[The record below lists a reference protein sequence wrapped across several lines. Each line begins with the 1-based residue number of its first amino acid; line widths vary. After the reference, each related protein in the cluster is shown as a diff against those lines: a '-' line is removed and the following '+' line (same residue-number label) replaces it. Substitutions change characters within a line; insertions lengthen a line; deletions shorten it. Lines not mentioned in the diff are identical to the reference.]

1 MTTRDRLL
9 TEGMRLFGERGYAA
23 TSIAQVE
30 AAAGLSPGSGAL
42 YKHFRSK
49 EALLTAGL
57 DRLLSTDPALPPVDS
72 NPDNTE
78 GSDGPADESLIEQLL
93 AFARAGLRRMDADR
107 DLSRLLLTG
116 LQAFPDLLARF
127 GEEEIARL
135 HRQTTEVLDSLA
147 PGDPSET
154 DWAAVAVVLQG
165 ATANYWVLADIFGE
179 HPTGIDE
186 DRFVRGLAAV
196 AAATLRPGSPDP
208 KQPGTKA
215 PGKKSKERK

>member
-23 TSIAQVE
+23 TSVAQIE

-42 YKHFRSK
+42 YKHFPSK
-49 EALLTAGL
+49 QALLTAGL
-57 DRLLSTDPALPPVDS
+57 DRLLSTDAGLPPVDAGG
-72 NPDNTE
+72 PD
-78 GSDGPADESLIEQLL
+78 GLADHVLAERLL

-116 LQAFPDLLARF
+116 LQAFPELLTRF
-127 GEEEIARL
+127 GDEEIARA
-135 HRQTTEVLDSLA
+135 HRHTTELLAALA
-147 PGDPSET
+147 PADSTDT
-154 DWAAVAVVLQG
+154 DWAAIAVVLQG
-165 ATANYWVLADIFGE
+165 ATANYWVLTDIFGV

-196 AAATLRPGSPDP
+196 ATAALRPTPP
-208 KQPGTKA
+208 PTKK
-215 PGKKSKERK
+215 PGKPRAPRRKSKE